1 MANTGAFIQPA
12 HIPKESE
19 TMDTTPRPNY
29 SLGVGLKV
37 SGRGIATMA
46 RTNKLV
52 FMWVNFFGTWF
63 VGGGALML
71 YLGSTSILPL
81 ICVLTLIA
89 SLILLILISS
99 KYGFSRLLGLPR
111 ALPWLVAMA
120 IAIQELASGS
130 YVGQPSGYYAFLL
143 GFIVIN
149 GIATLLDFADIYRWY
164 RGERAEQFDTGF
176 FSKA

>member
-1 MANTGAFIQPA
+1 MANTGELNG
-12 HIPKESE
+12 IPHNNSESE

-29 SLGVGLKV
+29 SLRAGLIV
-37 SGRGIATMA
+37 SGRGIVEMA
-46 RTNKLV
+46 KTNIPV
-52 FMWVNFFGTWF
+52 FLWVNFFGTWF
-63 VGGGALML
+63 IGGGALML
-71 YLGSTSILPL
+71 YLGSTSVLPL
-81 ICVLTLIA
+81 VCVLTPFA
-89 SLILLILISS
+89 SLTFLIMISS

-120 IAIQELASGS
+120 IAVLELASAS
-130 YVGQPSGYYAFLL
+130 YVGQPSGYFTFLL
-143 GFIVIN
+143 GFIIIN